1 MFQKAVLRLT
11 LWYVVAIMLISLAFS
26 VALYNVSTKE
36 LTVLQKRQEDFM
48 HNTLNSLTFVV
59 PTGFTEFNEERI
71 KQIEQSKRNIA
82 INIGYFNLVIF
93 VASAGLGYFLAR
105 RTLNPIEEA
114 VKAQNRF
121 TADASHELRTPLT
134 VMRAELEVALLE
146 KSFTLADSK
155 KLHQSTLEEI
165 AKLEMLTTGLL
176 KLSQNA
182 ESSSHTFQSCSL
194 DTIIKE
200 AVERVTAVAKQRGIR
215 IELEVKD
222 RKIQG
227 DQWALTELVSILLNN
242 AIKYSHQGATIKV
255 KVSSERHY
263 HLITVQDEGIG
274 IKASEIPY
282 IFNRF
287 YRADVSRSKE
297 KVEGYGLGLSI
308 AKKIVEAHQGI
319 IEVESEPGKGSRFV
333 IKLPSTIKSR
343 GLTSDA
349 RTSA

>member
-1 MFQKAVLRLT
+1 
-11 LWYVVAIMLISLAFS
+11 MLISLAFS
-26 VALYNVSTKE
+26 LALYNVSTKE
-36 LTVLQKRQEDFM
+36 LTILQKRQEDFM

-59 PTGFTEFNEERI
+59 PSGFTEFNEERL

-82 INIGYFNLVIF
+82 IKIGYFNLVIF

-146 KSFTLADSK
+146 KSFRLADSK

-165 AKLEMLTTGLL
+165 AKLEALTTGLL
-176 KLSQNA
+176 KLSQND
-182 ESSSHTFQSCSL
+182 ESGSHTFQICSL

-200 AVERVTAVAKQRGIR
+200 AVERVTAVAKQREIR

-227 DQWALTELVSILLNN
+227 DQWALTELVSILLDN

-255 KVSSERHY
+255 RVSSERHH

-308 AKKIVEAHQGI
+308 AKKIVEAHQGT

-333 IKLPSTIKSR
+333 IKLPSTIKS
-343 GLTSDA
+343 T
-349 RTSA
+349 